1 MTTHGYKELRE
12 MVIEIVGSKI
22 ERAGL
27 DNRTLDD
34 DIDLLQSGLID
45 SFEFLDLISA
55 IEEQSGITI
64 DLGAMEES
72 DFTTLRGLVN
82 NVLGAAES

>member
-1 MTTHGYKELRE
+1 MTTHGFKELRE
-12 MVIEIVGSKI
+12 MVIEIIGSKI
-22 ERAGL
+22 GRAGL
-27 DNRTLDD
+27 DKETLDD

-82 NVLGAAES
+82 NVLGAAGS